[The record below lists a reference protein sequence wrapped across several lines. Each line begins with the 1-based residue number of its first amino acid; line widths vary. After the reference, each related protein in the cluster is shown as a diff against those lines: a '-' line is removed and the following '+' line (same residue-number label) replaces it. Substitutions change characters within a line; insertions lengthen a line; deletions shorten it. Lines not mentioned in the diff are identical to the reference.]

1 MTFDMKAFGMRIR
14 MLRENQKDINRKLT
28 QERLASDLNISIQF
42 LRKLEYGERS
52 PSIELLVEIS
62 RYFDVTMD
70 YLILGRIVQSVD
82 IRNDLQNMMEILRAI
97 IASIS

>member
-14 MLRENQKDINRKLT
+14 MLRENQKDINRKFT

-42 LRKLEYGERS
+42 LRKLEHGERS